1 MLVSN
6 QLFVVLAGLLAAAL
20 FAPPVAANRLAQL
33 GVWLKNTRFA
43 RVFTGRCERDAIEQI
58 IVLDLMAAALN
69 SGMAIPAALRAV
81 ELSLDAT
88 RQGGAREANNFAHG
102 SNVGSAKGI
111 RLTQNHSQKAHG
123 KRHGRLSH
131 ADNHR
136 GLDQVAASLL
146 MGATWDEAWEGAA
159 KEHLILYDV
168 LAPAWEDGAAP
179 VPLLERTGET
189 LRLTHQSRANAA
201 AGRLG
206 ARLVAPLAL
215 CFLPAFMLIGVVPI
229 LVLAAQQ
236 IF

>member
-1 MLVSN
+1 MVAN
-6 QLFVVLAGLLAAAL
+6 QLFVLFVALLAAAL
-20 FAPPVAANRLAQL
+20 FAPPIALKRVARCGN
-33 GVWLKNTRFA
+33 WLMRTRF
-43 RVFTGRCERDAIEQI
+43 GRFFASKRERDAIEQVTI
-58 IVLDLMAAALN
+58 LDLTAAALN

-81 ELSLDAT
+81 ELSLGPAAESRLRSSEKQNGIDAVGILPF
-88 RQGGAREANNFAHG
+88 RQNGARRNKTNA
-102 SNVGSAKGI
+102 SKKK
-111 RLTQNHSQKAHG
+111 SQK
-123 KRHGRLSH
+123 LDP
-131 ADNHR
+131 ADR

-159 KEHLILYDV
+159 KQNLVLYDV

-179 VPLLERTGET
+179 VPLLERTVAT

-229 LVLAAQQ
+229 LVLAAKQ

>member
-1 MLVSN
+1 MVSN
-6 QLFVVLAGLLAAAL
+6 QFFVVLSGLLAAAL
-20 FAPPVAANRLAQL
+20 FAPPVAANRLAQF
-33 GVWLKNTRFA
+33 GVWLKNTRF
-43 RVFTGRCERDAIEQI
+43 GRIFAAKRERDAIEQV

-81 ELSLDAT
+81 EMSLGSA
-88 RQGGAREANNFAHG
+88 RQDRVEQ
-102 SNVGSAKGI
+102 VGSFADSSSARTAGVA
-111 RLTQNHSQKAHG
+111 RLTRNHARNANGNWRRKMRNS
-123 KRHGRLSH
+123 
-131 ADNHR
+131 DNLR

-146 MGATWDEAWEGAA
+146 MGATWDEAWEGVA
-159 KEHLILYDV
+159 KKQLILYDV

-179 VPLLERTGET
+179 VPLLERTGAT

-229 LVLAAQQ
+229 LVLAAQK